1 MARGPGKRRSAS
13 RKSRAA
19 GRTGLGEA
27 VRGIGSGGSAHTLP
41 VVAAVAAFLV
51 GVAILPYLMGPFRGL
66 LPDSPLIQA
75 FLDPERAVLDSEG
88 NPLGRGR
95 NPLGPA
101 GHAVQS
107 ALKAAFGAGSAAVPL
122 CLLAGAAA
130 LGKWWS
136 PETLKRAWI
145 LAGGLLFLLPA
156 TAYVWPLSNTCTA
169 VQSSHW
175 TGFLGAHAIGR
186 PLCSVVGWFGTAF
199 VTGTGWVA
207 VCAAVFGF
215 NPLTLVGTGVV
226 GTARR
231 AGRGF
236 ASVAER
242 AASGGRALRQWAKEH
257 RKAAAER
264 RTALRKAAREAAK
277 QVAREAAEQQAAREA
292 AEEAARETARE
303 AAREAAVHP
312 EQGAALPEAHP
323 GDDAPWE
330 APPGQYVPTTGTLVS
345 PEEAGV
351 DPLAD
356 TGRSAGT
363 DEPPQR
369 PAGPQPTGRPR
380 ADAGSSRGPGSADA
394 MSSVAPGPADA
405 ESSPAPG
412 PADADDPSDAVQPWP
427 SLELL
432 APPEHRDRLGM
443 ERELDR
449 LGEVLIETLRTF
461 NIKSTIGGRTTG
473 PAVTQFEVVPAA
485 GVKVNRIANLDAD
498 LALAMKARS
507 VRIVAPI
514 PGKGAVGVEIP
525 NPEPEMVR
533 LREILGSAA
542 FARSSAALP
551 LALGKDL
558 TGRSYVTDLTKMP
571 HALIAGATG
580 SGKSVCLN
588 TIITSLVYRNGPD
601 QLRLLL
607 IDPKMVELSAYS
619 DLPHLRHPVVTDPK
633 DAAGVLKWA
642 VLEMERRYALLSA
655 NGVRSLKE
663 FNTRVENEV
672 PLRRPEPGGPEGDED
687 RWVYKDGPLPYVVVV
702 VDELADLMMQ
712 VQADVEKPLAQL
724 AQKARA
730 IGIHLL
736 VATQRPT
743 VNVVTGLI
751 KANFP
756 CRIAFRVASK
766 TDSRTILDQN
776 GADSLLGHGDML
788 FLPPGQSSL
797 VRMQGAFIS
806 TEDTEALMG
815 WFREQAGTLEAIKA
829 RVTRSEDDI
838 LETLRAAEGT
848 DDEDEGAIV
857 GDWDDLFR
865 EAAEACIQQ
874 GGGSTSLLQRRLR
887 IGYGRAARIVDQLHD
902 AGVLG
907 PPDGSRPREVLVG
920 PEGLDEICPS

>member
-1 MARGPGKRRSAS
+1 MARARGKA
-13 RKSRAA
+13 K
-19 GRTGLGEA
+19 
-27 VRGIGSGGSAHTLP
+27 GGSASGKGRGARRDTLTFKRALP
-41 VVAAVAAFLV
+41 VLTATAAFLV
-51 GVAILPYLMGPFRGL
+51 AVAIFPFDVPGLPAGK
-66 LPDSPLIQA
+66 
-75 FLDPERAVLDSEG
+75 
-88 NPLGRGR
+88 NPLGD
-95 NPLGPA
+95 A
-101 GHAVQS
+101 GQVVEDGLLA
-107 ALKAAFGAGSAAVPL
+107 ALGAGSAAVPL
-122 CLLAGAAA
+122 CLLVLAAT
-130 LGKWWS
+130 LGNWWS
-136 PETLKRAWI
+136 PEVRKRGWI
-145 LAGGLLFLLPA
+145 LSAGLVALLPV
-156 TAYVWPLSNTCTA
+156 TAYL
-169 VQSSHW
+169 
-175 TGFLGAHAIGR
+175 LGR
-186 PLCSVVGWFGTAF
+186 PLAAETGCPPAAVTDWTGRLGVQAIGGPLCGVVGWLGTALLA
-199 VTGTGWVA
+199 GAGWIGVS
-207 VCAAVFGF
+207 VAVFGV
-215 NPLTLVGTGVV
+215 NPLTLVGSGVARASR
-226 GTARR
+226 GAGRAARR
-231 AGRGF
+231 AADAAGEAAARLRERRSQLRERKQAEEAQKKAEARAAAEAQ
-236 ASVAER
+236 ASAEQAPLAQPGEQAHGAER
-242 AASGGRALRQWAKEH
+242 AAALPRA
-257 RKAAAER
+257 
-264 RTALRKAAREAAK
+264 EAP
-277 QVAREAAEQQAAREA
+277 AEQAAPQEPR
-292 AEEAARETARE
+292 
-303 AAREAAVHP
+303 AAVP
-312 EQGAALPEAHP
+312 EGL
-323 GDDAPWE
+323 PWE
-330 APPGQYVPTTGTLVS
+330 AEAPLEVPEGQYLPPTGELPPG
-345 PEEAGV
+345 E
-351 DPLAD
+351 
-356 TGRSAGT
+356 
-363 DEPPQR
+363 
-369 PAGPQPTGRPR
+369 PTGELPT
-380 ADAGSSRGPGSADA
+380 AEPTGELPTGEVEVDAA
-394 MSSVAPGPADA
+394 GPAD
-405 ESSPAPG
+405 ESPTA
-412 PADADDPSDAVQPWP
+412 QPWP

-432 APPEHRDRLGM
+432 AEPEHRDRLGM

-449 LGEVLIETLRTF
+449 LGEVLVKTLDTF
-461 NIKSTIGGRTTG
+461 NIRSSIGGRTTG

-533 LREILGSAA
+533 LREILGDAA
-542 FARSSAALP
+542 FARSGAALP
-551 LALGKDL
+551 LGLGKDL
-558 TGRSYVTDLTKMP
+558 TGQPYVTDLTKMP

-588 TIITSLVYRNGPD
+588 TIITSLVYKNGPD
-601 QLRLLL
+601 RLRLLL

-619 DLPHLRHPVVTDPK
+619 NLPHLRHPVVTDPK

-663 FNTRVENEV
+663 FNARVENEV
-672 PLRRPEPGGPEGDED
+672 PLRRPDPDGPEGDED

-788 FLPPGQSSL
+788 FLPPGQSGL

-806 TEDTEALMG
+806 TEETEALMG
-815 WFREQAGTLEAIKA
+815 WYREQAGTLEAIKA

-838 LETLRAAEGT
+838 LETLRAVEGAD
-848 DDEDEGAIV
+848 DDEDGGTIV

-907 PPDGSRPREVLVG
+907 PPDGSKPREVLVG

>member
-1 MARGPGKRRSAS
+1 MARARGKAKGGRAGRGAGGAGRGPGGVGRDSLTFKRA
-13 RKSRAA
+13 
-19 GRTGLGEA
+19 
-27 VRGIGSGGSAHTLP
+27 LP
-41 VVAAVAAFLV
+41 VLTATAAFLV
-51 GVAILPYLMGPFRGL
+51 AVAIFPFDVPGLPAGK
-66 LPDSPLIQA
+66 
-75 FLDPERAVLDSEG
+75 
-88 NPLGRGR
+88 NPLGD
-95 NPLGPA
+95 A
-101 GHAVQS
+101 GQVVENRLLA
-107 ALKAAFGAGSAAVPL
+107 ALGAGSAAVPL
-122 CLLAGAAA
+122 CLLALAAT

-136 PETLKRAWI
+136 PEVRKRGWI
-145 LAGGLLFLLPA
+145 LSAGLAALLPV
-156 TAYVWPLSNTCTA
+156 TAYL
-169 VQSSHW
+169 
-175 TGFLGAHAIGR
+175 LGR
-186 PLCSVVGWFGTAF
+186 PLAAETGCPPDAVTVWTGRLGVQAIGGPLCGVVGWLGTALLA
-199 VTGTGWVA
+199 GAGWIGVS
-207 VCAAVFGF
+207 VAVFGV
-215 NPLTLVGTGVV
+215 NPLTLVGSGVARASR
-226 GTARR
+226 GAGRAARR
-231 AGRGF
+231 AADVAGEAAARLRERRNQLRERKQAEEAQRQAEAQEAAAQAEQARRAEQAEQAPQGHQ
-236 ASVAER
+236 AEQVPLAQPGGQAHGAER
-242 AASGGRALRQWAKEH
+242 AAALP
-257 RKAAAER
+257 
-264 RTALRKAAREAAK
+264 RE
-277 QVAREAAEQQAAREA
+277 EAPAEQAAPQEPR
-292 AEEAARETARE
+292 
-303 AAREAAVHP
+303 AAVP
-312 EQGAALPEAHP
+312 EGL
-323 GDDAPWE
+323 PWE
-330 APPGQYVPTTGTLVS
+330 AEAPLEVPEGQYLPPTGELPSGEPPAEPPMEPSAERPAPGAAVS
-345 PEEAGV
+345 PASV
-351 DPLAD
+351 
-356 TGRSAGT
+356 
-363 DEPPQR
+363 
-369 PAGPQPTGRPR
+369 AGPT
-380 ADAGSSRGPGSADA
+380 S
-394 MSSVAPGPADA
+394 APGPAAGPASAHGSAPAHQAEGDA
-405 ESSPAPG
+405 AG
-412 PADADDPSDAVQPWP
+412 PADGSAAAQPWP

-432 APPEHRDRLGM
+432 AEPEHRDRLGM

-449 LGEVLIETLRTF
+449 LGEVLVKTLDTF
-461 NIKSTIGGRTTG
+461 NIRSSIGGRTTG

-533 LREILGSAA
+533 LREILGDAA
-542 FARSSAALP
+542 FARSGAALP
-551 LALGKDL
+551 LGLGKDL
-558 TGRSYVTDLTKMP
+558 TGQPYVTDLTKMP

-588 TIITSLVYRNGPD
+588 TIITSLVYKNGPD
-601 QLRLLL
+601 RLRLLL

-655 NGVRSLKE
+655 NGVRSLME
-663 FNTRVENEV
+663 FNARVENEV
-672 PLRRPEPGGPEGDED
+672 PLRRPDPDGPEGDED

-788 FLPPGQSSL
+788 FLPPGQSGL

-806 TEDTEALMG
+806 TEETEALMG
-815 WFREQAGTLEAIKA
+815 WYREQAGTLEAIKA
-829 RVTRSEDDI
+829 RVTRSEEDI
-838 LETLRAAEGT
+838 LETLRAVEGAD
-848 DDEDEGAIV
+848 DDEDGGAIV

-907 PPDGSRPREVLVG
+907 PPDGSKPREVLVG